1 MMMPSSNNK
10 AHRIKAYAPTL
21 IHLGQITSECSNSPQ
36 HGSGR
41 SQDHY
46 TVNKGKNLKY
56 LRAKTYDHRMINTH
70 VEKMVDISKLLGKTI
85 TNCY

>member
-1 MMMPSSNNK
+1 MK
-10 AHRIKAYAPTL
+10 IRLLAKGHHQTTKRIGSKHGAPRL
-21 IHLGQITSECSNSPQ
+21 IHLGQITSEFSNSPQ
-36 HGSGR
+36 HGCGR

-70 VEKMVDISKLLGKTI
+70 V
-85 TNCY
+85 